1 VVYGPPESMSD
12 KTKDKLARQAKA
24 RRASRA
30 GGPPRRVRLD
40 LDVRRSQLL
49 EFGKRFFANHAYDD
63 VSIDEVAAAAGV
75 SKGLLFHYFS
85 NKREFYV
92 ETIRAMSLERRR
104 ATEPDPTLSPGA
116 RLRAALDAHLIHAKK
131 DGAMYVA
138 FCGSGAAISPEVPRI
153 LEEHREAVMHYLLE
167 NLGISKAPPLLRA
180 ALRAWMFMVEGV
192 CLEWI
197 ANPSRKQEDL
207 RELLISGYRS
217 LLQRTLELEPKSAH
231 LINAMVQAR
240 PEQGS
245 QDRARSRDGGG
256 SRGET
261 PATGGAAPRGAK
273 ATRGTSRA
281 RGES

>member
-1 VVYGPPESMSD
+1 MLLKADRVVYGRRQLRTPEAMSD
-12 KTKDKLARQAKA
+12 KTKDKRGHQAPAKA
-24 RRASRA
+24 RRAVKA
-30 GGPPRRVRLD
+30 GTAPRRVRLD

-104 ATEPDPTLSPGA
+104 ATEPDPTLSPWA

-153 LEEHREAVMHYLLE
+153 LEEHRGAVMNYLLE
-167 NLGISKAPPLLRA
+167 NLGISKAPPLMRA
-180 ALRAWMFMVEGV
+180 ALRAWMFMVEGA

-197 ANPSRKQEDL
+197 ANPSLKQEDL
-207 RELLISGYRS
+207 RELLISGYRA

-231 LINAMVQAR
+231 LINAMVKQA
-240 PEQGS
+240 QS
-245 QDRARSRDGGG
+245 QESSKATAVRA
-256 SRGET
+256 
-261 PATGGAAPRGAK
+261 PATTPR
-273 ATRGTSRA
+273 RA
-281 RGES
+281 